1 MDKMPKKKDSAQTIL
16 TRHKDKVFEMWNAC
30 YSIRDIHRFLLESGE
45 DIGYHRVRIA
55 CIRFFNFNTKV
66 KGSFLGSDYV
76 PSAKYK
82 AEGSKKNESSQTVKK
97 EGFIYNPKAPNA
109 RDFWD

>member
-1 MDKMPKKKDSAQTIL
+1 MDKIPKKKDSAQTIL

-55 CIRFFNFNTKV
+55 CIKFFNFNTKV
-66 KGSFLGSDYV
+66 KGSFLGSDSIPQV
-76 PSAKYK
+76 
-82 AEGSKKNESSQTVKK
+82 KNENKAKDDK
-97 EGFIYNPKAPNA
+97 EEFSYNPKAPSVES
-109 RDFWD
+109 FWR